1 MQNIH
6 PMFVHFPIV
15 LFLMGLLFEVGFLIF
30 KKERYDSIA
39 TILLVLAAIAFVAAA
54 ATGWI
59 AAHTVPHPDEAHELM
74 ETHEELQ
81 LTATGISVAIALWIV
96 FFKNK
101 FRVLRLIVTII
112 AAGIMTVGAIYGG
125 ELVYNYGIGTALVNG
140 GMIDNGSMN
149 MDNSKPKE
157 ENTIQQKDS
166 SSLKTSPAEGRKSE
180 NHKH

>member
-6 PMFVHFPIV
+6 PLFVHFPIV
-15 LFLMGLLFEVGFLIF
+15 LLLLGLLFEIGYIIF
-30 KKERYDSIA
+30 KKELYNSFA
-39 TILLVLAAIAFVAAA
+39 AVLLVLAAIAFVAAA
-54 ATGWI
+54 TTGWI

-74 ETHEELQ
+74 ETHETLQ
-81 LTATGISVAIALWIV
+81 LTAGGITVFIALWII
-96 FFKNK
+96 FFKHRL
-101 FRVLRLIVTII
+101 RVLRLIVTIV
-112 AAGIMTVGAIYGG
+112 AAGIMIVGAIYGG